1 MKDFKQN
8 TKMSCEGSHYKKGGK
23 VKKMADGGSSS
34 DDLQDL
40 LPSGKKIGNVLNKK
54 LDPEIAYAAANPMG
68 AISRR
73 IAKTVENTEMPKS
86 YQQEKNASAL
96 AKAAEM
102 GGMGHKKGGRISK
115 KVGKVKKYANGGDVI
130 AEARKAIRSGK
141 DLDPGM
147 MITPKPRTMNI
158 DGKDVELKA
167 IQMPNLDRGEGV
179 NIPGYGRV
187 KPAPMQTRGNLGLM
201 KTGGKVKRGNKK

>member
-23 VKKMADGGSSS
+23 VKKMAD
-34 DDLQDL
+34 
-40 LPSGKKIGNVLNKK
+40 
-54 LDPEIAYAAANPMG
+54 
-68 AISRR
+68 
-73 IAKTVENTEMPKS
+73 
-86 YQQEKNASAL
+86 
-96 AKAAEM
+96 
-102 GGMGHKKGGRISK
+102 
-115 KVGKVKKYANGGDVI
+115 GGDVI

-167 IQMPNLDRGEGV
+167 IEMPNLDRGEGV